1 MILGRVTGM
10 VVATEKHYKLEGRKL
25 LLVQPLSL
33 SGEPRGE
40 AILAIDG
47 VDAGEGDHVLV
58 VQEGR
63 SASMVSERPESPLDA
78 AVVAIV
84 DEVDLVEG
92 STGEAAERA
101 EKKE

>member
-1 MILGRVTGM
+1 MILGRVWGS

-25 LLVQPLSL
+25 LLVQPLTPEGADR
-33 SGEPRGE
+33 GEP
-40 AILAIDG
+40 ILAIDG

-63 SASMVSERPESPLDA
+63 SASMVSGRLESPLDS

-84 DEVDLVEG
+84 DRVDLG
-92 STGEAAERA
+92 
-101 EKKE
+101 